1 MALAAGLVVLAVV
14 ALMIAGWWLSPMAKR
29 QLISALE
36 QKFDSK
42 VEIGSLSV
50 GFFPQPH
57 GTVEGLALRKRDA
70 DAGLPPMIRIR
81 SVEAWSTWWG
91 MLGSSKRVRMANL
104 EGLEITLARGRDDD
118 SADSGGE
125 SGGGEG
131 PKLEIAELAADGTVL
146 RILPKDPGKEP
157 LVWNIYK
164 LRLKSAGAERPMHFD
179 AQLRNAKPPGLID
192 TSGEFGPWNARTP
205 RRTAVKG
212 TYRFEHADLGDFKG
226 IAGKLSSTGKFDGVL
241 ERLEVAGT
249 TDTPNFMVTSAGNPV
264 DLKTDFKAT
273 VDGTSGDTLL
283 HPVVATFGRTTVRTE
298 GGVTG
303 KPGEKGKTV
312 RLNAVVENGY
322 LADVLKLGVKK
333 RPPMT
338 GRISFRSLI
347 EIPPG
352 DRDIMQKMHLDG
364 RFDIEAGKFT
374 SAETQKKL
382 SGLSER
388 AQGDPEGGG
397 DSDVLSNLRGRFRL
411 KDGVIALNGLQFA
424 VPGADIRLNGTY
436 ALQGGALDFRGTATT
451 DAKVSEMTTGWKSFL
466 LKALDPFFKKQK
478 AGAVIPIHIGGT
490 REDPSFGLRLR

>member
-1 MALAAGLVVLAVV
+1 
-14 ALMIAGWWLSPMAKR
+14 MIAGWWLSPMARR
-29 QLISALE
+29 QMIAALE
-36 QKFDSK
+36 KEFDSK

-57 GTVEGLALRKRDA
+57 GTVERLVLRKRDA
-70 DAGLPPMIRIR
+70 DPSLPPMIRIR
-81 SVEAWSTWWG
+81 RAEARSTWPG
-91 MLGSSKRVRMANL
+91 LLGASKKVRLANL
-104 EGLEITLARGRDDD
+104 EGLEITLARGREDD
-118 SADSGGE
+118 SPETGEDSGAGE
-125 SGGGEG
+125 RPG
-131 PKLEIAELAADGTVL
+131 LEVAEITADGTVL

-157 LVWNIYK
+157 LVWDIYK
-164 LRLKSAGAERPMHFD
+164 LRLKSVGAERPLHFD
-179 AQLRNAKPPGLID
+179 AQLRNAKPPGLIE
-192 TSGEFGPWNARTP
+192 TSGEFGPWNARAP

-212 TYRFEHADLGDFKG
+212 TYRFANADLGDFKG
-226 IAGKLSSTGKFDGVL
+226 IAGKLFSTGKFDGVL
-241 ERLEVAGT
+241 ERLEVRGT
-249 TDTPNFMVTSAGNPV
+249 TDTPDFMVTSAGNPV
-264 DLKTDFKAT
+264 DLKTEFSAT

-283 HPVVATFGRTTVRTE
+283 HPVIATFGGTTVKTE

-312 RLNAVVENGY
+312 RLNAVVQNGY

-352 DRDIMQKMHLDG
+352 DRDIMQKLHLDG

-374 SAETQKKL
+374 SAETQKKI

-397 DSDVLSNLRGRFRL
+397 DADVLSNLRGRFRL
-411 KDGVIALNGLQFA
+411 KGGVITMNGLQFG

-436 ALQGGALDFRGTATT
+436 ALEGGALDFRGTART
-451 DAKVSEMTTGWKSFL
+451 DAKVSQMTTGWKSFL
-466 LKALDPFFKKQK
+466 LKALDPFFKKQQ

-490 REDPSFGLRLR
+490 REDPSFGLRLH